1 MIGIFFGQILFGALG
16 DFIGRKSSFLGST
29 VIMAIGSALSICT
42 GSIPFVSA
50 TLSPLVEFGT
60 FRFIVGLGAGG
71 LYPIVATVTRESSQE
86 ELANSVIAL
95 VFGPIGSVGLILA
108 PLVVL
113 FLSLTVVTK

>member
-1 MIGIFFGQILFGALG
+1 MTGIFFGQILFGTLG

-29 VIMAIGSALSICT
+29 LTMAIGSALNIFT
-42 GSIPFVSA
+42 GSLPLVSSY
-50 TLSPLVEFGT
+50 LSPLVEFVI
-60 FRFIVGLGAGG
+60 FRFVVGLGAGG

-113 FLSLTVVTK
+113 FLSLTVVQ